1 MPGLMG
7 VLIGAFNHRG
17 TPVSLNLLSSAI
29 VSGKTV
35 LVTGANTG
43 LGLEAARHYAQLGAS
58 RVILGVRTE
67 SKGEAAK
74 QNIESSLST
83 RADIPR
89 PQIDIWAIDLSS
101 YASVQRFAKRV
112 NEELDSLDIA
122 VLNAAVSRSNL
133 TLTKDGWD
141 ESLQVNMLSA
151 ILLGLLILPKLQ
163 ASSDV
168 RSNWIARLDFVASR
182 AHQYVKDGE
191 SWQSESNILQA
202 LNQDGV
208 LRGAQRYGTS
218 KLLLIYGVREIV
230 KLATKSDGK
239 PSVIVNYTCPG
250 PCKSDLV
257 REWQGSVAGKIAVSA
272 FHSTFCK
279 TAEEGSRTIVWATC
293 LGEES
298 HGKWIHND
306 QIEE

>member
-1 MPGLMG
+1 MSG
-7 VLIGAFNHRG
+7 LIGILTGILNHRG

-35 LVTGANTG
+35 LITGANTG

-74 QNIESSLST
+74 QNIESSLIT
-83 RADIPR
+83 RAGIAP
-89 PQIDIWAIDLSS
+89 PQIEVWTIDLSS
-101 YASVQRFAKRV
+101 FASVQSFSKRV
-112 NEELDSLDIA
+112 NEELDRLDIA
-122 VLNAAVSRSNL
+122 VLNAAVSMSNF

-141 ESLQVNMLSA
+141 ESLQVNMLST
-151 ILLGLLILPKLQ
+151 ILLGLLIFPKLQ
-163 ASSDV
+163 ASSAV
-168 RSNWIARLDFVASR
+168 GSNRLARLDFVASR

-191 SWQSESNILQA
+191 SWQSEPNILQT
-202 LNQDGV
+202 LNKDGV
-208 LRGAQRYGTS
+208 LHGTQRYGTS
-218 KLLLIYGVREIV
+218 KLLLIYGIREIV